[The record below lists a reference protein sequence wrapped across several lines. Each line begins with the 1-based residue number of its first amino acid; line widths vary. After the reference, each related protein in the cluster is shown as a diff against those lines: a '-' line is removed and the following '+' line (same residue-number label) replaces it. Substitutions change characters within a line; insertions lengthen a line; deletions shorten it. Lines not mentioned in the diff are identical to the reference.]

1 VCNVG
6 GGENG
11 KSAIMLGV
19 LRGVGTYGA
28 LISHQVLLAQPG
40 QHTTELMDLRGLR
53 FALLEETPEEG
64 RLDTHR
70 LKQTIGAVKIRAR
83 RMRKDPVEFAP
94 THSLWINT
102 NFPPQVD
109 TTDHGTWRRLKAMPW
124 VSRFLKPGQQLTEAN
139 DRVGDLTL
147 KSRLALTEDVP
158 AAVIAWM
165 VAGAMAWYQNN
176 RMMPPDPELVVEA
189 TSGWRQTS
197 DVGYRFAMERLAPGY
212 RSPEVS
218 YFITAETMRAE
229 FTAFL
234 SAEGKAIWS
243 SQLINNRLG
252 PSMLAAGITT
262 SKDPSKAS
270 KVREGDVE
278 SRPERPAVVL
288 PNGQVAPALRDAA
301 PVPPGKTCRLW
312 RGVRFKTERKMRE
325 DTNHLKVV

>member
-1 VCNVG
+1 
-6 GGENG
+6 
-11 KSAIMLGV
+11 
-19 LRGVGTYGA
+19 
-28 LISHQVLLAQPG
+28 
-40 QHTTELMDLRGLR
+40 
-53 FALLEETPEEG
+53 
-64 RLDTHR
+64 
-70 LKQTIGAVKIRAR
+70 
-83 RMRKDPVEFAP
+83 
-94 THSLWINT
+94 
-102 NFPPQVD
+102 
-109 TTDHGTWRRLKAMPW
+109 
-124 VSRFLKPGQQLTEAN
+124 
-139 DRVGDLTL
+139 
-147 KSRLALTEDVP
+147 
-158 AAVIAWM
+158 
-165 VAGAMAWYQNN
+165 
-176 RMMPPDPELVVEA
+176 
-189 TSGWRQTS
+189 
-197 DVGYRFAMERLAPGY
+197 MERLAPGY